1 MIISKTPFRISLIG
15 GGTDFPSYYK
25 KSPGLVIGGTI
36 DKYCYVSARYLPN
49 VFNYKHRIVWSKNE
63 VVTNNNQIIHPT
75 VKAIFNYLKI
85 NKGLEIHYQGDLQ
98 KNSGLGTSSSFCVG
112 LLNSIFSLKNEKK
125 SKKRLASITINI
137 EQNIMNEKSGSQDP
151 IWASYGGFN
160 SIKFYK
166 NKFFVKKMDI
176 SKIKLNELSKNFFL
190 IYTGINKYSNLIE
203 KDKISKL
210 SKNSAHLSEIYN
222 LAKEFEYNIINKKDF
237 NDIGSILNEY
247 WLIKKRLS
255 NKVTNKK
262 INEIYNE
269 AILAGASGGKIIG
282 SGGGG
287 FLLVYCK
294 KKYQSFLKKRL
305 YKLPIIKFN
314 FINEGSKII
323 FKS

>member
-1 MIISKTPFRISLIG
+1 
-15 GGTDFPSYYK
+15 
-25 KSPGLVIGGTI
+25 
-36 DKYCYVSARYLPN
+36 
-49 VFNYKHRIVWSKNE
+49 
-63 VVTNNNQIIHPT
+63 
-75 VKAIFNYLKI
+75 
-85 NKGLEIHYQGDLQ
+85 
-98 KNSGLGTSSSFCVG
+98 
-112 LLNSIFSLKNEKK
+112 
-125 SKKRLASITINI
+125 
-137 EQNIMNEKSGSQDP
+137 
-151 IWASYGGFN
+151 
-160 SIKFYK
+160 
-166 NKFFVKKMDI
+166 MDI
-176 SKIKLNELSKNFFL
+176 SKIRLNELSKNFFL

-210 SKNSAHLSEIYN
+210 SKNSANLLEIYN
-222 LAKEFEYNIINKKDF
+222 LAKEFEYNIVNKKDF